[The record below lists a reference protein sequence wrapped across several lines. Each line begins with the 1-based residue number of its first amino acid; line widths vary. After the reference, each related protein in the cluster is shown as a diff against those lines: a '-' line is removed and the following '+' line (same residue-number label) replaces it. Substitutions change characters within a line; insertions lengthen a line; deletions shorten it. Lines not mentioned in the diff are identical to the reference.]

1 MAPANFDGLRVL
13 SLESRRSNEMA
24 KLIRTYGG
32 EPFVVPAMRE
42 VPLESNRLAL
52 EFADRLVAGRFDLVV
67 FLTGVG
73 VRALMSIVETTGRT
87 DEFLAALK
95 KVRVAARGPKPV
107 AVLKELK
114 VPIAVVAPEPN
125 TWREM
130 IASLDAEFGD
140 SLSSFRVAVQEYGV
154 SNPELLQALS
164 ERVAH
169 VVCVETGYGRTS
181 AFATQRLCHLPLVPF
196 LYFEGWT
203 PASCRNMVLAWV
215 VRRKVGPS
223 IRKMVENRA

>member
-154 SNPELLQALS
+154 SNPELLQAAIPA
-164 ERVAH
+164 V
-169 VVCVETGYGRTS
+169 TG
-181 AFATQRLCHLPLVPF
+181 Q
-196 LYFEGWT
+196 
-203 PASCRNMVLAWV
+203 
-215 VRRKVGPS
+215 
-223 IRKMVENRA
+223 